1 LDCIEELR
9 DRLKAV
15 GSGLLVYYDKPE
27 NVIPK
32 LISKN
37 KYTTVVYSREI
48 CPDEIKVEKILQR
61 VVKKAD

>member
-1 LDCIEELR
+1 M
-9 DRLKAV
+9 KAV